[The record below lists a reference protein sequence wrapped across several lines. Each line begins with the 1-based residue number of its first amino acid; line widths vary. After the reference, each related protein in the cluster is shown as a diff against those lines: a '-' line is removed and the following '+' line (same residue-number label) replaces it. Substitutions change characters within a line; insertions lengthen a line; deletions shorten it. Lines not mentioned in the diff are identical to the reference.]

1 MKEQNGGAT
10 EYWKKNRILI
20 AILLAIW
27 ALVSYVFAIL
37 MAGSTYDMKIG
48 KLPASFWWAHQGS
61 MFVFVILILVY
72 ALVMD
77 RLDRKYDVHDD
88 DDGGAG
94 Q

>member
-1 MKEQNGGAT
+1 MKE
-10 EYWKKNRILI
+10 YWRKNQILI

-27 ALVSYVFAIL
+27 ALVSYGFAIFGARAL
-37 MAGSTYDMKIG
+37 YGVKIG
-48 KLPASFWWAHQGS
+48 SLPMSFWWAQQGS

-88 DDGGAG
+88 DDGGTG